1 MKELE
6 FKINAY
12 GKRSDLPVVI
22 YPLKKDG
29 TRYKKPFLIQPCG
42 NEKYQE
48 DVLERV
54 QSLNP
59 NKMFEL
65 A

>member
-6 FKINAY
+6 FKINVY
-12 GKRSDLPVVI
+12 GKRSYLPVEI
-22 YPLKKDG
+22 YTLKKDG
-29 TRYKKPFLIQPCG
+29 NRYKNPLLIQPCG
-42 NEKYQE
+42 NEKFQE
-48 DVLERV
+48 EVLERV

-59 NKMFEL
+59 NKKFEL

>member
-1 MKELE
+1 MKRLE

-12 GKRSDLPVVI
+12 GKRYDLPVVI

-29 TRYKKPFLIQPCG
+29 TRHKKPLLIQPCG
-42 NEKYQE
+42 NEEFQE
-48 DVLERV
+48 EVLERI